1 MIGRLLPI
9 CRVAGVMAT
18 VLVASLVL
26 AQVDNFLD
34 EDGSAEL
41 DEEDVEATEDVDLEE
56 SNLDLSILFKK
67 LSDLESEN
75 RFLVDRIE
83 QLENEFAQFRRENR
97 ERYTD
102 LDERIRGLS
111 GQATSQSSGLDGL
124 ISDEGTEDGTYQ
136 RALLLIRD
144 KQYEEAISALE
155 EMILTY
161 PNGKQV
167 ANGFYN
173 LGELYKTIEPK
184 NLEKARQNFVQ
195 LIRLYPKHTK
205 VPEAKYKLGTI
216 YHELDDTSK
225 ALEYLDEVLNEF
237 PGTSVA
243 RLAKEY
249 AETLREIETL
259 QDSAE

>member
-9 CRVAGVMAT
+9 CQTVGFVAM
-18 VLVASLVL
+18 VLGASLVL

-34 EDGSAEL
+34 EDRSAEL
-41 DEEDVEATEDVDLEE
+41 VEDDDEATEDVESEE

-67 LSDLESEN
+67 LNDLENEN
-75 RFLVDRIE
+75 RFLIDRIE
-83 QLENEFAQFRRENR
+83 QLEYEFAEFRRENR

-111 GQATSQSSGLDGL
+111 GQATLHSGNLDGL
-124 ISDEGTEDGTYQ
+124 IPDEGTEDGTYQ
-136 RALLLIRD
+136 RALLLIQD
-144 KQYEEAISALE
+144 KKYEEAISALE

-184 NLEKARQNFVQ
+184 DLEKARQNFVQ
-195 LIRLYPKHTK
+195 LIRLYPKHAK
-205 VPEAKYKLGTI
+205 IPEAKYKLGTI

-225 ALEYLDEVLNEF
+225 ALEYLDEVLKEY
-237 PGTSVA
+237 PGTGVA

-259 QDSAE
+259 QDSTE